1 MVSERELAEIIRLAQ
16 AGMSR
21 EMIGKRF
28 GKSRGAISGLIY
40 RAGITTGR
48 NKNPRKRPV
57 PKKYAKQMPETN
69 NGITIFKL
77 NENTCRYMI
86 GHHKYCGHAV
96 EYKSYCMAHAKEC
109 YNLDAIKKH
118 RRKKA

>member
-48 NKNPRKRPV
+48 NKNPRKRPEKLV
-57 PKKYAKQMPETN
+57 KKPIPETN

-96 EYKSYCMAHAKEC
+96 EYKSYCMAHAKDC
-109 YNLDAIKKH
+109 YDFKRTEKSKG
-118 RRKKA
+118 RK